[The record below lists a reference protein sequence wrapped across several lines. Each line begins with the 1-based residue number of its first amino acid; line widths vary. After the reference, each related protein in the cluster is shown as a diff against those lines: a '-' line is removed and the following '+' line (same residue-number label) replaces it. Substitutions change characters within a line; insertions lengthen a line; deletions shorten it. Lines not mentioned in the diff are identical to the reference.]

1 MSIFGQ
7 GSFIIP
13 EGTTPDMLRAKR
25 ERLAALMPRYGQAK
39 YVGEG
44 IGQLFSGIAQGR
56 QNRAMDAY
64 EGEQRKAAS
73 DMFNRRGPLSVL
85 GMQPAGP
92 NQDIADDAM
101 AAIGK
106 TPGGGL
112 DAATVRAGLIDRG
125 LPEHIADG
133 FVMNFKD
140 ESGLNPGINER
151 APIVPGSR
159 GGFGFA
165 QWTGPRRRALE
176 AYAVQRGLPVSDA
189 NLQLDFLMTELQGPE
204 NKAWQAISAAP
215 DAGQAAAAIVNNF
228 LRPAEQH
235 RATREARYTGGQPT
249 MSAQGRTGGGDVS
262 YLMQLAS
269 NPWLSQ
275 EQRAVVTAE
284 LQQAQRQADPSYQ
297 MGLEMQR
304 LQLDALRNPQAEFRM
319 LTPEEVQ
326 ARGLPPGAYQI
337 GRDGKVDPVT
347 KGGVNVT
354 NNIGGDDKFGE
365 EFAKLDAKALATI
378 SESGTAAQ
386 RNLGRIDQLE
396 KLLQNSPT
404 GLAGAAKLRA
414 GEWGINTEGLSDLQ
428 AAQALI
434 NSLVPEQR
442 QPGSGP
448 MSDADLE
455 LFKQSLPRIINQ
467 PGGNQLIINTMRAIA
482 QYDAEGAKIVQRL
495 RSNEIDRA
503 TAFDL
508 MLNRADPM
516 QAYRAAVG
524 SAPAAAAPV
533 AGGVPTYNP
542 QTGAWE

>member
-1 MSIFGQ
+1 MATFAQ

-64 EGEQRKAAS
+64 EGDQRKAAA
-73 DMFNRRGPLSVL
+73 DMFNNRGPLSVL

-92 NQDIADDAM
+92 NQDIADEAM
-101 AAIGK
+101 TAIGQ
-106 TPGGGL
+106 GGGL
-112 DAATVRAGLIDRG
+112 DAATIRAGLIERG

-133 FVMNFKD
+133 FVMNFQD

-159 GGFGFA
+159 GGFGLA

-176 AYAVQRGLPVSDA
+176 AFAQQRGLPVSDA
-189 NLQLDFLMTELQGPE
+189 NLQMDFLMTELQGPE
-204 NKAWQAISAAP
+204 SKAWQAISAAP
-215 DAGQAAAAIVNNF
+215 DAGQAGAAIVNNF

-235 RATREARYTGGQPT
+235 RASREARYTGGQPT
-249 MSAQGRTGGGDVS
+249 MSAQGRAPSGGADVS

-269 NPWLSQ
+269 NPWLTQ
-275 EQRAVVTAE
+275 EQRAVINAE

-304 LQLDALRNPQAEFRM
+304 LQLDALRNPQAEFRDM
-319 LTPEEVQ
+319 TPEEVA
-326 ARGLPPGAYQI
+326 ARGLPPGAYQVASNGEI
-337 GRDGKVDPVT
+337 KPVT

-365 EFAKLDAKALATI
+365 EFAKLDAKALATL

-386 RNLGRIDQLE
+386 RNMGRIDQLE
-396 KLLQNSPT
+396 KLLQTSPT

-414 GEWGINTEGLSDLQ
+414 GEWGINTEGLDDLQ

-467 PGGNQLIINTMRAIA
+467 QGGNQLIINTMRAIA
-482 QYDAEGAKIVQRL
+482 QYDAEGAQIVQRL
-495 RSNEIDRA
+495 RAEEIDRA

-508 MLNRADPM
+508 MINRADPM
-516 QAYRAAVG
+516 QAYRSAVG
-524 SAPAAAAPV
+524 SAPAAPA
-533 AGGVPTYNP
+533 AGGGNTNDPL
-542 QTGAWE
+542 GLR